1 MSRSPWIIILRDK
14 PYQKMNQG
22 FKLQLFKQTLAIS
35 RKQRFMMHYKTCAK
49 NNNYQTKI
57 KPVQYM
63 KPNTFSND
71 NKF

>member
-1 MSRSPWIIILRDK
+1 
-14 PYQKMNQG
+14 MNQG
-22 FKLQLFKQTLAIS
+22 FKLQLFKQTLAIP